1 MDCTICCE
9 KINKTTRKP
18 IECSFCAYV
27 SCLSCTKTYLL
38 QTIHQPHCMNCRK
51 EWTWDILVTRLPIN
65 FLKEEYR
72 NVRETYLFEEE
83 KTYLPALQEQAEHI
97 LRIKH
102 LNKQMMEID
111 TELVKN
117 NENEQQM
124 VFEQRKKE
132 RELKEKRT
140 STFRLINKLES
151 TSKIKNIFRVSM
163 KCPFQD
169 CRGFLSDS
177 YSCGLC
183 LKKSCKSCHEEL
195 VEEHKCNPDSIL
207 TVNLLK
213 ETTKP
218 CPKCHILIYKTD
230 GCDQMFCTQCHTAFS
245 WKTGQVEKG
254 VIHNPHY
261 YEALRAGNI
270 LEERHR
276 QPDCEAIP
284 SFNSILN
291 IMKGRKELRDIQH
304 YYQRIVHNR
313 QVTMVNI
320 IPEDW
325 DKTRLSYLT
334 NEIDEKKFKQK
345 CYVRYQRELR
355 LRDERQILNTYITIG
370 EEFFRTMSKDNVTK
384 IIEQLK
390 KLTELTVDSILK
402 LDDIYPNK
410 GVLSIFDF
418 QIY

>member
-1 MDCTICCE
+1 M
-9 KINKTTRKP
+9 
-18 IECSFCAYV
+18 V
-27 SCLSCTKTYLL
+27 
-38 QTIHQPHCMNCRK
+38 
-51 EWTWDILVTRLPIN
+51 
-65 FLKEEYR
+65 
-72 NVRETYLFEEE
+72 
-83 KTYLPALQEQAEHI
+83 
-97 LRIKH
+97 
-102 LNKQMMEID
+102 EID
-111 TELVKN
+111 IDLVKN

-124 VFEQRKKE
+124 VSEQRKKE

-140 STFRLINKLES
+140 TTFRLIHKLES
-151 TSKIKNIFRVSM
+151 KQNIKNVFRVSM
-163 KCPFQD
+163 KCPFEE

-183 LKKSCKSCHEEL
+183 LKKVCKLCHEEL
-195 VEEHKCNPDSIL
+195 LDEHKCNPDSVL
-207 TVNLLK
+207 TVDLLK
-213 ETTKP
+213 DTTKP

-245 WKTGQVEKG
+245 WKTGQIEKG

-261 YEALRAGNI
+261 YESLRAGNI
-270 LEERHR
+270 IEERHR

-284 SFNSILN
+284 SFQGILN
-291 IMKGRKELRDIQH
+291 IMKGRKDLRDIQH

-313 QVTMVNI
+313 QVTMVNL

-355 LRDERQILNTYITIG
+355 LRDERQILNTYVTVG
-370 EEFFRTMSKDNVTK
+370 EELFRTISKDNATK

-402 LDDIYPNK
+402 LDYIYPNK